1 LSILLNL
8 QNYKRVSRKIDNHS
22 QKSVTTYSQSNH
34 QKSAAT
40 NNAAADSSKVLSAF
54 KCRTLCLMALGGA
67 CAADS
72 DLHRMTF
79 AILIVRTFF
88 CLAINIDHAADMLGR
103 AVRTSAS
110 FLTEART
117 ERIALRGG
125 TLSLDHNIAFGTKM
139 VFVIEAVY
147 CGTT

>member
-1 LSILLNL
+1 
-8 QNYKRVSRKIDNHS
+8 V
-22 QKSVTTYSQSNH
+22 
-34 QKSAAT
+34 
-40 NNAAADSSKVLSAF
+40 
-54 KCRTLCLMALGGA
+54 ALGSA

-79 AILIVRTFF
+79 AVLIVRAFF
-88 CLAINIDHAADMLGR
+88 CLAIDIDHAADMLR
-103 AVRTSAS
+103 RTVRTSAS
-110 FLTEART
+110 FFTKART
-117 ERIALRGG
+117 ERITLRCG